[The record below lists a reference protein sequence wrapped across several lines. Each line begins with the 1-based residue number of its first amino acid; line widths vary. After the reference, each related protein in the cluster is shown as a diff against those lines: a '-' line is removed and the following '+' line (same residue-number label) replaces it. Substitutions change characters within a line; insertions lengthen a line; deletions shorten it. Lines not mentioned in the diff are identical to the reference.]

1 MVATKRTEYFP
12 LGKLDFVTENMN
24 YKPNQQSSKA
34 AVIFQL
40 RVLKLNFM
48 CYTPYCDGS
57 CEECEN
63 QKKKEEQND
72 ESCPHSKNCKWETLD
87 IKTDR
92 CKTCGLIINY

>member
-1 MVATKRTEYFP
+1 
-12 LGKLDFVTENMN
+12 
-24 YKPNQQSSKA
+24 
-34 AVIFQL
+34 
-40 RVLKLNFM
+40 M